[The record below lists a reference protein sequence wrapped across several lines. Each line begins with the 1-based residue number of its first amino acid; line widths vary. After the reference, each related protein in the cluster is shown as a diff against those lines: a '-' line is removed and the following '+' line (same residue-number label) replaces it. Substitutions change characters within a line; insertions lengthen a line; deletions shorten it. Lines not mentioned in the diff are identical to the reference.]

1 MLGKLVIWV
10 KKLTSRPI
18 RHKKGFNFDHFRHEH
33 INQEL
38 LKSRGIKAGYTP
50 GVLTNDVADHNICLT
65 LSVLRRVKELIG

>member
-1 MLGKLVIWV
+1 MIHVL
-10 KKLTSRPI
+10 KKNPHT
-18 RHKKGFNFDHFRHEH
+18 FFCNFDHFRHEH

>member
-1 MLGKLVIWV
+1 MPYIPAYEFPLANTL
-10 KKLTSRPI
+10 KKTP
-18 RHKKGFNFDHFRHEH
+18 DFRHEH